1 MSGGVKIAEKIRI
14 PMKKYFLFFVRI
26 FKLRIFNFVKSI
38 KSIGNSNERPLV
50 NNKNIENFIYS
61 E

>member
-1 MSGGVKIAEKIRI
+1 MSGGVKIAEKIRM

-26 FKLRIFNFVKSI
+26 SKLRIFNFVKSI